1 MTEHS
6 GDSWSTDPAVT
17 QWLSA
22 PDPLGAATDTE
33 GAVAGDAVS
42 AGLGG
47 EDITGNSH
55 AVSKRV
61 GSSSTTEDWPAAND
75 ATAQGPG
82 YWPSTDG
89 QDPLRGHELGP
100 GPAVAMPE
108 PQGVTVPAG
117 RIPVGQW
124 VRAHRLVVGAVTVVV
139 IGLVVAVV
147 VSALHGNGSSPST
160 ASAPTPAPPTSAATA
175 AAPDCP
181 SQTEGAVTTGR
192 DAGDTSSGPGVIKA
206 FEYAYYV
213 RRDGAAARSLVTP
226 TATFSTAAQIQ
237 AGIDS
242 KLDPATIHCVT
253 ITDRGTGLYAVAITE
268 IPPNGELPQT
278 HHQLIQT
285 TTTSGRTWIVSIIK
299 DPAAQ

>member
-6 GDSWSTDPAVT
+6 DHSWSADPAVA
-17 QWLSA
+17 QWLSTS
-22 PDPLGAATDTE
+22 DPLASADGEGSADDIYAANLNGEQVTDGAP
-33 GAVAGDAVS
+33 AVS
-42 AGLGG
+42 ATA
-47 EDITGNSH
+47 E
-55 AVSKRV
+55 
-61 GSSSTTEDWPAAND
+61 SSTEDWPAASS
-75 ATAQGPG
+75 TVT
-82 YWPSTDG
+82 PSG
-89 QDPLRGHELGP
+89 FSPLADSQTSSLRP
-100 GPAVAMPE
+100 DQRPAPTVAMVPE
-108 PQGVTVPAG
+108 PQGVTVPA
-117 RIPVGQW
+117 RRLPVGQW
-124 VRAHRLVVGAVTVVV
+124 LRAHRLIVGGVAVVV
-139 IGLVVAVV
+139 LVLVVAVV
-147 VSALHGNGSSPST
+147 VSALHGGGSAPS
-160 ASAPTPAPPTSAATA
+160 ASAPTPAPATSAAPA

-192 DAGDTSSGPGVIKA
+192 DAGDTASGPGVIKA